1 MQPTQVAALV
11 CGKAMKGTENDSD
24 IVRSTSLS
32 TFIPSTSSIRG
43 RGLDVDIH
51 RYIVGITCTG
61 GVSTTSSA
69 SPSSGVSACGAAFRF
84 VFDRDC
90 FFNNRFIV
98 SALDKA
104 SQKRWGP

>member
-1 MQPTQVAALV
+1 VQPTQVAALV